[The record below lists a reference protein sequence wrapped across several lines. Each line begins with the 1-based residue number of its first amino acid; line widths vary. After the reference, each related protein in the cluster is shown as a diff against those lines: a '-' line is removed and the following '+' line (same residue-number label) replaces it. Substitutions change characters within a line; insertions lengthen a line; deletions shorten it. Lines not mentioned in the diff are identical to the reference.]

1 MILPTKLLKRRL
13 VPAVAQGAIAI
24 EVHKK
29 RNDLVELVNALCTK
43 RVDEEVCAERA
54 FLQELNGGCH
64 TPLGAR
70 CILHEADAELFAV
83 YGSEDGARLFDLH
96 VSGPR
101 AQAQA
106 MAIEAAQRLRKKV
119 EEGL

>member
-1 MILPTKLLKRRL
+1 M
-13 VPAVAQGAIAI
+13 
-24 EVHKK
+24 
-29 RNDLVELVNALCTK
+29 ELVNALCTK

-83 YGSEDGARLFDLH
+83 YGSEDGTRLFDLH

-106 MAIEAAQRLRKKV
+106 IATEAAQRLRKKWRKV
-119 EEGL
+119 YDLSYRSRLRQLGAADTACDADDSKSGLHFV

>member
-1 MILPTKLLKRRL
+1 M
-13 VPAVAQGAIAI
+13 AVIHRWAP
-24 EVHKK
+24 
-29 RNDLVELVNALCTK
+29 D
-43 RVDEEVCAERA
+43 
-54 FLQELNGGCH
+54 
-64 TPLGAR
+64 
-70 CILHEADAELFAV
+70 
-83 YGSEDGARLFDLH
+83 GSEDGARLFDLH

>member
-1 MILPTKLLKRRL
+1 M
-13 VPAVAQGAIAI
+13 
-24 EVHKK
+24 
-29 RNDLVELVNALCTK
+29 ELVNALCTK